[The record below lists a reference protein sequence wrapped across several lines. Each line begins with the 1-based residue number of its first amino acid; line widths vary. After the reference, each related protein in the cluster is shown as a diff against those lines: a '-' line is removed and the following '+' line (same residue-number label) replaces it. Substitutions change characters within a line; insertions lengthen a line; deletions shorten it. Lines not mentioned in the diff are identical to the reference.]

1 MLFGRVKEI
10 QHIHNLLD
18 DARAG
23 HGRVL
28 TVIADPGLGKTALLD
43 AVEDAAAGWRVLRCT
58 GIENGSDLPFAGL
71 RRLLGAVGE
80 DADNALDALPA
91 PQRLALDT
99 ALGQLV
105 CDTADR
111 FCVGLAVLSL
121 LAELAAPAPV
131 LCLID
136 DAHLLDRP
144 SLDALLFAARRLDA
158 EHLALLFAGD
168 TQLRADGLPELRL
181 APLDHESAAA
191 LLAHRFPDL
200 TPDARDRVLRAAAG
214 NPLAASEFPAMAA
227 DGPVR
232 GDVLPR
238 GDAASGGLSRAD
250 RMGGGSS
257 HTAAEVGDAEE
268 LTRRLCAGY
277 ADRIAGY
284 PAAVRTAL
292 LVVAAE
298 ETGDLELVARV
309 LDRLGYTGDA
319 LTAAADTGL
328 LHRSGQAVT
337 FRHPL
342 QRTAAYRAADAADRT
357 AVHLALAAE
366 LGHDP
371 VRHAWQLAH
380 ARTTPDETVA
390 AALEAA
396 ADYACAH
403 TAHASAVSALE
414 AAARLTP
421 DLVVRGR
428 RLTRAVETALAA
440 GCADQALRLAD
451 TAEQLCLAPGERA
464 RILGVRATIEFE
476 VGSPHR
482 AYQIMLDAAEHVA
495 DLDPQRAAWLLIDA
509 GRIAWTA
516 GDLADFR
523 TAYHRLAELALGP
536 MREPLLSALRGPM
549 VMQTGDPVGGI
560 ALIRA
565 NVAFGRT
572 VPLEMISLRHAFAAQ
587 SALIGDMEVAREQ
600 LTELAGLVC
609 ERGMITW
616 CPSVGC
622 VLANAELILGRFR
635 EAEIIAAHSL
645 RVAAD
650 TGQPGRVATAEALLA
665 MIAAVRGDEARCR
678 ELAGRTLRHEPGDF
692 NAIDVTH
699 GHWALALLDLG
710 YGRYRQ
716 ALDRLREL
724 YEQPKQARG
733 HWTDLL
739 ADLIEAAVRARRPD
753 RASAAMS
760 EIDTWAAALDKPW
773 AEGIA
778 LRCRGLLSGDGELF
792 GKALGLHAAA
802 QRWYDHARTGLLY
815 GEWLR
820 REGREAQARAALAEA
835 LETFERLGAVPWA
848 DRARAELR
856 GLVEQGGETGAPRE
870 SRPPGELRVVDVYRV
885 AEDRCTEE
893 HRVAADRRTEE
904 HRVAEAHRV
913 PGEPLTTFELQVV
926 RLAAAGL
933 TERDI
938 AAKVFRSVRTVGHHL
953 DAACRKLGV
962 DDRATLR
969 TAWSE

>member
-1 MLFGRVKEI
+1 MLFGRAKEI
-10 QHIHNLLD
+10 QHIHDLLD
-18 DARAG
+18 TARAG
-23 HGRVL
+23 HGRAL
-28 TVIADPGLGKTALLD
+28 TVIAAPGLGTSTLLN
-43 AVEDAAAGWRVLRCT
+43 AAADAATGWRILRCT

-71 RRLLGAVGE
+71 HRLLGPVAEHANG
-80 DADNALDALPA
+80 LDALPA
-91 PQRLALDT
+91 PQRRALDA
-99 ALGQLV
+99 ALGRRAS
-105 CDTADR
+105 DDADR

-121 LAELAAPAPV
+121 LAELAADAPV
-131 LCLID
+131 LCLVD

-144 SLDALLFAARRLDA
+144 TRDALLFAARRLDA
-158 EHLALLFAGD
+158 EHLVLLFAGD
-168 TQLRADGLPELRL
+168 TEFHADGLPELRL

-191 LLAHRFPDL
+191 LLTHHFPAL
-200 TPDARDRVLRAAAG
+200 TPDTRDRVLRAAAG
-214 NPLAASEFPAMAA
+214 NPLATLEFPGMY
-227 DGPVR
+227 PVAR
-232 GDVLPR
+232 AGHPR
-238 GDAASGGLSRAD
+238 
-250 RMGGGSS
+250 
-257 HTAAEVGDAEE
+257 TAEAVRTSEEE
-268 LTRRLCAGY
+268 LSGRLCAGY

-292 LVVAAE
+292 LVAAAE
-298 ETGDLELVARV
+298 ETGDRGLVSRV
-309 LDRLGYTGDA
+309 LSRLGCTGDA
-319 LTAAADTGL
+319 LAAAEDTGL
-328 LHRSGQAVT
+328 LSRSGQVVA

-342 QRTAAYRAADAADRT
+342 QRSAAYRAADASART

-366 LGHDP
+366 LRHDP
-371 VRHAWQLAH
+371 VRHAWQLAR
-380 ARTTPDETVA
+380 ARTAPDETVA

-403 TAHASAVSALE
+403 AAHACAAGALE

-428 RLTRAVETALAA
+428 RLARAVETALAA
-440 GCADQALRLAD
+440 GCVEQALRLAD
-451 TAEQLCLAPGERA
+451 TAEQLCLTPGERA
-464 RILGVRATIEFE
+464 RVLAVRATVEFE
-476 VGSPHR
+476 VGSPHG
-482 AYQIMLDAAEHVA
+482 AYQLMLDAAEHIA

-523 TAYHRLAELALGP
+523 MAYHRLAELALGP
-536 MREPLLSALRGPM
+536 MRAPLLSALRGPM
-549 VMQTGDPVGGI
+549 VMQTGDPAGGI

-565 NVAFGRT
+565 NAAFGRT

-616 CPSVGC
+616 CPAVGC
-622 VLANAELILGRFR
+622 VLANAELILGRFW

-645 RVAAD
+645 RIAAD

-739 ADLIEAAVRARRPD
+739 ADLIEAAARARRPD

-820 REGREAQARAALAEA
+820 REGREGEARVALTTA

-848 DRARAELR
+848 ERARVELH
-856 GLVEQGGETGAPRE
+856 GLGAGPAAGGARQPRPAGV
-870 SRPPGELRVVDVYRV
+870 SGVPG
-885 AEDRCTEE
+885 DRLP
-893 HRVAADRRTEE
+893 
-904 HRVAEAHRV
+904 
-913 PGEPLTTFELQVV
+913 PGEPLTTLELQVV

-938 AAKVFRSVRTVGHHL
+938 AAKVFRSARTVGHRL
-953 DAACRKLGV
+953 DTACRKLGV
-962 DDRATLR
+962 TDREAL
-969 TAWSE
+969 ASVWSE